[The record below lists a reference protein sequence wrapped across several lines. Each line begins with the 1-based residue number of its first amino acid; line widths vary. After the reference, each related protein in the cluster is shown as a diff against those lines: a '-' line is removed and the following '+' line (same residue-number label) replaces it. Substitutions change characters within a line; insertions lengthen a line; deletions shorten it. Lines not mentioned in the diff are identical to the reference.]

1 MKTYDVIIIGSGPTG
16 LGIAEELEKSNIKN
30 YVVLE
35 REDHVG
41 GIPYHCNHP
50 TFGWISK
57 QIPMTG
63 PKFIKTL
70 QSKIPQSKIKTC
82 TTVLKICNEGIVE
95 IHSFAGIEKIQGK
108 RVVVCTGVRERSRA
122 ARLVSGMRPIG
133 IFTTSALQQ
142 FVYINKRMPFSKPL
156 IVGSEH
162 VAFSALWTLRN
173 AGIKPV
179 AMIEK
184 EDRIQTFFP
193 LKYFGVVLGTNL
205 TLNTRIKAINGIS
218 KVESVDVIDNLG
230 NEKNIVC
237 DSIIFCGDFV
247 SENTLVRESHLKF
260 TSPDIGPLV
269 DSNYKTS
276 DPYVYAAGN
285 LLHPADMG
293 DRCYLEGKR
302 VAKVIIADLNRG
314 AEPIMNDNREIEL
327 SDDIYHSF
335 PSMLSTN
342 DGSNIK
348 LRIRVKNNK
357 HNILDVK
364 QGDQIL
370 LHKRQRLYMHRFY
383 KLKINAINP
392 HKSVSLNLK

>member
-1 MKTYDVIIIGSGPTG
+1 MKTYDVIIIGAGPTG

-30 YVVLE
+30 YVILE

-63 PKFIKTL
+63 PKFVKSL
-70 QSKIPQSKIKTC
+70 QSKIPASKIKTC

-95 IHSFAGIEKIQGK
+95 VHSFSGIEKIQGK
-108 RVVVCTGVRERSRA
+108 RVVICTGVRERSRA

-142 FVYINKRMPFSKPL
+142 FVYVNKRMPFSKPL

-193 LKYFGVVLGTNL
+193 LKYFGLFLGTNL
-205 TLNTRIKAINGIS
+205 QLNTRIKAINGIS
-218 KVESVDVIDNLG
+218 KVESVDVIDNFG
-230 NEKNIVC
+230 KVRNIPC

-247 SENTLVRESHLKF
+247 SENTLIRESNLKIS
-260 TSPDIGPLV
+260 SPDIGPLV
-269 DSNYKTS
+269 DKGYKTS

-285 LLHPADMG
+285 LIHPADMG
-293 DRCYLEGKR
+293 DRCYLEGKH
-302 VAKVIIADLNRG
+302 VGKIIINDLNHNDI
-314 AEPIMNDNREIEL
+314 PIANANREIEL
-327 SDDIYHSF
+327 ADDIYHSF
-335 PSMLSTN
+335 PSMLGDKDNT
-342 DGSNIK
+342 DIK

-357 HNILDVK
+357 HDVLDVK
-364 QGDQIL
+364 QGDKIL

-392 HKSVSLNLK
+392 NIKLNLDLK